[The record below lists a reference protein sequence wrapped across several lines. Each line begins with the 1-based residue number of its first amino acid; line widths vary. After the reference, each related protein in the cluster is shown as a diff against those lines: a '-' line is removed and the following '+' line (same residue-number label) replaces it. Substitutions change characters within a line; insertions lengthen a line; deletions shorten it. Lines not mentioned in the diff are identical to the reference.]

1 MTKTRECENWLDT
14 FLEWTKP
21 VSESPES
28 LLTWSGL
35 FCLSSVL
42 KRKVRFSKEYTKR
55 YDILPTTFVIFVGP
69 PGVVR
74 KSTSAGYAQELLDAV
89 NLLCP
94 KGNPARVYFGPTSGS
109 HQAIIEKMAGEIE
122 GTLSIIA
129 GEFGNIVSTAPE
141 KMYDFL
147 AHMFDSDGAAQRYE
161 HSTRQFKN
169 EVIKFPTL
177 NLLGCTTPDWMLQ
190 NSGYML
196 GGGFAARTVFIF
208 EDKARQKQLFYKD
221 IGPSVKELI
230 GLKAKLVKDLLHIG
244 GLKGEAKPIN
254 KKLADRMEK
263 WYQDYSDEPAER
275 GTETFQSRKHI
286 HTLRTAMVLSICE
299 RSDLIITE
307 EHFDKALKLID
318 EVERNLGH
326 GLAMVGKNPQSKALH
341 LIEKYVRQHEP
352 VLKGE
357 VVSYFMLDLS
367 VDDIYKVL
375 EVLRISGK
383 VVEVDS
389 GGHNPPML
397 EMREKK

>member
-14 FLEWTKP
+14 FLAWTKP

-35 FCLSSVL
+35 FCISSVL

-89 NLLCP
+89 NLLSP
-94 KGNPARVYFGPTSGS
+94 KGSPARVYFGPTSGS

-161 HSTRQFKN
+161 HSTRQFKS

-221 IGPSVKELI
+221 IGPSVKELLD
-230 GLKAKLVKDLLHIG
+230 LKAKLVKDILHIG

-254 KKLADRMEK
+254 KKLADRMEE

-286 HTLRTAMVLSICE
+286 HTLRTAMVLSVCE

-341 LIEKYVRQHEP
+341 LIEQYVEKHGP

-357 VVSYFMLDLS
+357 VAAQFMMDYPI
-367 VDDIYKVL
+367 DDIYKVL

-383 VVEVDS
+383 VIEVES